1 MPDTVNRK
9 ETTHIDEVTRTA
21 QTSTQWLLENRN
33 RKGAVTHPITH
44 NNKLQF
50 FICGE
55 EGFADIADQI
65 GQAQKTIDL
74 ICWGFDPGMELVRDN
89 SGAWPRGNTYGE
101 LLLAAAKRG
110 VHVRLLVWYDELG
123 VRGTNNMPGISYAA
137 LKGFGGKGIKPE
149 DVTPQGALDFATK
162 NWCAHAPES
171 LASVKKL
178 VQNRQ
183 LNMINNIA
191 RKEYCARWYNAAF
204 NSSEGAWKNIVVRT
218 RGGDAGHIKQSLRT
232 EPNQPGNLTTGEF
245 EQMGMKHIGT
255 HHQKTILIDYTH
267 DHGHKAVGYVMG
279 LNSVTDYWDTAQHK
293 LEDSRREQGVKS
305 AGENVQRPYCGSL
318 EVCQHTRRCKNL
330 AQCMNVIDPG
340 AVEVA
345 AARKAGFRSGFRTM
359 IPYQDYACRIARG
372 AALLCVHT
380 NFVTAWSRASGQ
392 AKTVVTVPCDPLA
405 DDRCVAGPT
414 ALLVKAVPGDSTVQI
429 VRTQPQ
435 DQDKTIKELYMLA
448 AAKAALGGYLYVENQ
463 YFQYQDWTQHLME
476 TRNKVVSAWGA
487 ASAKAGKKARELPVM
502 HIFIV
507 IPFPE
512 RGSMVPRTYDALA
525 ALGQQRTMTGQH
537 AMIER
542 YNDTPAPASYDAMGV
557 ATGGTVQLP
566 AVVEHANGISKPDLA
581 TLNNILGTKVSVA
594 MLQTCGIDQERW
606 RYREIYIHSKLLVV
620 NDSFLTLG
628 SANLNQ
634 RSMAVDSEI
643 NIATDDPFHAR
654 DVRKRVLSQLSGG
667 VIDGGNGTAADLDKA
682 FERWTKLMESNKA
695 RKLEKSQSG
704 NRRQMT
710 GFLLPLDD
718 NRNSTMRLG

>member
-9 ETTHIDEVTRTA
+9 ETTHIDEVSRTA

-33 RKGAVTHPITH
+33 RKGAATHPITH
-44 NNKLQF
+44 NNKLHF

-55 EGFADIADQI
+55 EGFADIAIQI
-65 GQAQKTIDL
+65 AQAERTIDL

-89 SGAWPRGNTYGE
+89 LGVWPRGKTYGE
-101 LLLAAAKRG
+101 LLLAAAERG
-110 VHVRLLVWYDELG
+110 VQVRLLVWYDELG

-137 LKGFGGKGIKPE
+137 LKGFGAKGLKPV
-149 DVTPQGALDFATK
+149 DVTPQGALDRVIDQ
-162 NWCAHAPES
+162 WCAQAPES
-171 LASVKKL
+171 LDTVKKL
-178 VQNRQ
+178 VKNRQ
-183 LNMINNIA
+183 FKIISHIA
-191 RKEYCARWYNAAF
+191 RQEYCARWYNAAF

-218 RGGDAGHIKQSLRT
+218 RGGDADDIKRSLQT

-245 EQMGMKHIGT
+245 EQMGMKYIGT

-267 DHGHKAVGYVMG
+267 DHGSKAVGYVMG
-279 LNSVTDYWDTAQHK
+279 LNSVTDYWDTALHK
-293 LEDSRREQGVKS
+293 LEDPRREQGVKS
-305 AGENVQRPYCGSL
+305 AGENVQRPRCSALENCG
-318 EVCQHTRRCKNL
+318 HTTRCTQL

-340 AVEVA
+340 AAEVA

-380 NFVTAWSRASGQ
+380 NFVTAWDRAGIKPK
-392 AKTVVTVPCDPLA
+392 AGATVPCDALA
-405 DDRCVAGPT
+405 DSRCVADPA

-448 AAKAALGGYLYVENQ
+448 AAKAALGGYLYAENQ
-463 YFQYQDWTQHLME
+463 YFQYQDWTQHLMQ
-476 TRNKVVSAWGA
+476 TRNKVVAAWGA
-487 ASAKAGKKARELPVM
+487 ASAKAGKKARDMPVM
-502 HIFIV
+502 HVLIV

-512 RGSMVPRTYDALA
+512 RDSMVPRTYDALA

-542 YNDTPAPASYDAMGV
+542 YNNAPAPASYDAMGV
-557 ATGGTVQLP
+557 ATGGTAQLP
-566 AVVEHANGISKPDLA
+566 AVVENANGISKPDLV
-581 TLNNILGTKVSVA
+581 TLQNILGTKVSVA

-606 RYREIYIHSKLLVV
+606 RYREIYIHSKLLMV
-620 NDSFLTLG
+620 NDSLLTLG

-643 NIATDDPFHAR
+643 NIATDDPVHAR
-654 DVRKRVLSQLSGG
+654 DMRKRVWSQLSGG
-667 VIDGGNGTAADLDKA
+667 MVDGGSGSAADLDKA

-718 NRNSTMRLG
+718 NRNFTMRLG